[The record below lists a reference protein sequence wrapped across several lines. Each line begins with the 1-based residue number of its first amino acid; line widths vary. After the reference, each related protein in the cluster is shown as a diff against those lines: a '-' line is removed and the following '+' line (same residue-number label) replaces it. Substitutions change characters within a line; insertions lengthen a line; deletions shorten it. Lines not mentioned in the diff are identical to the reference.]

1 MKNCIRPHYEKLK
14 PLKSGFIENS
24 NFGNNRDPCI
34 YICLFC
40 SLWKVVA
47 ELREKNQISSPINWW
62 NTCIACN
69 GHFYHLRP
77 NTAYAWRWLTH
88 CLMLL
93 RLDWYDSLWWSHQLQ
108 NMRPIPTLKSKEC
121 LTCIEITF
129 QQNWSQKFSCWK
141 LSARLGWIEFY
152 YCSGWFI
159 AMHLL
164 NGCPVKNT
172 FRVAGLG
179 RLSAGCKHGHETFR
193 QARNYNFRD
202 KCIVFGRNLKF
213 SNLTQ

>member
-1 MKNCIRPHYEKLK
+1 MKSSCWAEGEKPDLFPNK
-14 PLKSGFIENS
+14 LVK
-24 NFGNNRDPCI
+24 
-34 YICLFC
+34 YMYCLQWPF
-40 SLWKVVA
+40 LPPQA
-47 ELREKNQISSPINWW
+47 E
-62 NTCIACN
+62 
-69 GHFYHLRP
+69 
-77 NTAYAWRWLTH
+77 H
-88 CLMLL
+88 CLCLAVTDSLMFL
-93 RLDWYDSLWWSHQLQ
+93 RLDWYDSGWWSHQLQ

-129 QQNWSQKFSCWK
+129 QQNWSQKCSCWK

-202 KCIVFGRNLKF
+202 KCVVFARNLKF
-213 SNLTQ
+213 PNLTQ